1 MIWLN
6 NYLKETAVSSA
17 AQTRSSGAS
26 YPGIE
31 QRVQVA
37 VVLPSLNLM
46 RLTNYRGIRRAL
58 TGKVCCGFFPPLKTK
73 CPISSQMHLTD
84 LNALK
89 KKKRPTA
96 AGMFLIHLFPVF
108 YSITFFC
115 TSLGSMVRSQLKCY
129 YTERDTHQK

>member
-89 KKKRPTA
+89 KKKAHSSWYVPHPLVSSVLFHNF
-96 AGMFLIHLFPVF
+96 FLHKFGF
-108 YSITFFC
+108 D
-115 TSLGSMVRSQLKCY
+115 G
-129 YTERDTHQK
+129 

>member
-6 NYLKETAVSSA
+6 DYLKETAVSSA

-26 YPGIE
+26 YPVSE

-37 VVLPSLNLM
+37 VVLPSLNLV

-58 TGKVCCGFFPPLKTK
+58 TGKVCCGSPPPLETK
-73 CPISSQMHLTD
+73 CPISSQMHLID

-89 KKKRPTA
+89 NENKNNPQQLVA
-96 AGMFLIHLFPVF
+96 PHLLVSSVLFHN
-108 YSITFFC
+108 FFSAQVWVQWC
-115 TSLGSMVRSQLKCY
+115 DIG
-129 YTERDTHQK
+129 